1 MKYKKLAQ
9 SLRGFNIRWQN
20 TGIFPKY
27 RNISGPKV
35 SKKRIR
41 RATRIVKLILEEE
54 EDKIVKAFKMLVK
67 KRYNSKKKVEVDIDS
82 AIECVDNTVLSKESD
97 EIYGESDGEKI
108 WISEVKMSD
117 EYLVGTILHESL
129 HHICT
134 LDGKD
139 ICEKDEHYVMN
150 YLGDDC

>member
-1 MKYKKLAQ
+1 MKYKQLAQ
-9 SLRGFNIRWQN
+9 SFKGFDIKWQN
-20 TGIFPKY
+20 NGIFPKY

-41 RATRIVKLILEEE
+41 RATRIVKMILEEE
-54 EDKIVKAFKMLVK
+54 EDKIVNAFKMLVK
-67 KRYNSKKKVEVDIDS
+67 KRYNSKKKVEVDIQS
-82 AIECVDNTVLSKESD
+82 AIECVDNTILSKESD

-139 ICEKDEHYVMN
+139 ITLNFNV
-150 YLGDDC
+150 LGL

>member
-1 MKYKKLAQ
+1 MKYKKLAK
-9 SLRGFNIRWQN
+9 SLKGFNISWKN
-20 TGIFPKY
+20 SGIFPKY
-27 RNISGPKV
+27 KNISGPLV
-35 SKKRIR
+35 SKKRIN
-41 RATRIVKLILEEE
+41 RAKKIVKLILEEE
-54 EDKIVKAFKMLVK
+54 KVKIINAFKMLVK
-67 KRYNSKKKVEVDIDS
+67 KKYDSKKTVNVDIES
-82 AIECVDNTVLSKESD
+82 AIECVNNTVLSKESD
-97 EIYGESDGEKI
+97 DIYGESDGEKI